1 MAEIIL
7 QDGAKREFADGCS
20 LGDAVAQ
27 LSNSLAKKVAPSTQ
41 QGNAI
46 GQDGQLSFVYGFAQA
61 ISYLLDGKRLRLLI
75 VHRVWYYFDHK
86 DK

>member
-27 LSNSLAKKVAPSTQ
+27 LSNSLAKKVLVAK
-41 QGNAI
+41 N
-46 GQDGQLSFVYGFAQA
+46 F
-61 ISYLLDGKRLRLLI
+61 LRLNLKKVRTRCVI
-75 VHRVWYYFDHK
+75 RPHILWHRLCVVCLK
-86 DK
+86 M

>member
-27 LSNSLAKKVAPSTQ
+27 LSNSLAKKVLVAKVERRS
-41 QGNAI
+41 
-46 GQDGQLSFVYGFAQA
+46 YGVCADPLKVRFDCR
-61 ISYLLDGKRLRLLI
+61 ISY
-75 VHRVWYYFDHK
+75 V
-86 DK
+86 